1 MLVRI
6 AVALSAVAFAVPALA
21 EPLSAEAARRFVAG
35 KQFSFTCF
43 EGTVGSG
50 RIFSDGSV
58 DSAPRERIVQWDHEG
73 ERAIVAVRPSTAGW
87 PPAAPSVA
95 G

>member
-21 EPLSAEAARRFVAG
+21 EPMSAEAARRFVAG

-50 RIFSDGSV
+50 RIFSDGSLPACCA
-58 DSAPRERIVQWDHEG
+58 SRAPARCVSCACRRARCSPEG
-73 ERAIVAVRPSTAGW
+73 E
-87 PPAAPSVA
+87 SVCRR
-95 G
+95 